1 MSHNQQPAGYA
12 DAQRAIEANTSRRAK
27 RIAELERWVTGT
39 QYDHLPDWFSDAV
52 PLFERAPCLVY
63 PIASTAIASNVDLVF
78 GEGRFPAITS
88 RPDEDEAEE
97 DDDDGGLSE
106 DESGAVDR
114 LILEL
119 VKQSRLRAVT
129 RSAFGSAQ
137 GAKSVAVVVGARK
150 GRVFAETIRAAW
162 CEPELD
168 ADGAV
173 LALEVRYPYLH
184 EWRDR
189 HGQWQCEARLYRR
202 RIDAKADTTF
212 LPAKAEVSGAEPV
225 WSPDPTLTVQH
236 GLGFCPVVWYAHNR
250 GCERINDFDG
260 HAIHEALCDEIRAH
274 DFAISQRHRAALYAG
289 DPLIVE
295 IGVEPGSNP
304 GQKGRTAGI
313 PSTPK
318 GGDASGGNQVNG
330 TYQSPQVKPA
340 RRKAPGVVWQYE
352 NPETR
357 VDILTLPEGALKAID
372 DNANDIRVKLCES
385 LAVVIL
391 DPENIKFASTTSGK
405 AIETLK
411 QRQLDRCDSYR
422 DDAGENLLLRTVAL
436 MLRLV
441 GRLRDALRVPGIKK
455 ALPALSALLSE
466 DGGEW
471 QPPSLTLRWGEYFKP
486 GAEDEKKIVEVAQS
500 AHDSGLITLRSAVQ
514 KVARTFGIENVD
526 AYLEGLEEESEEKMK
541 RQSDLM
547 HELTG
552 GEPGNDGDGE
562 GPRARAGG
570 NPPEG
575 ARGRGRA
582 SADAAA
588 GSKGNA
594 AQPSAVA
601 G

>member
-1 MSHNQQPAGYA
+1 MTANQQPAGYA
-12 DAQRAIEANTSRRAK
+12 EAQKAIEANTSRRAK
-27 RIAELERWVTGT
+27 RIAELERWVACT
-39 QYDHLPDWFSDAV
+39 QYDHLPDWFSDEC

-63 PIASTAIASNVDLVF
+63 PIAATAIASNVDLVF

-88 RPDEDEAEE
+88 RPDEDEASEGE
-97 DDDDGGLSE
+97 PEDGGLSE

-119 VKQSRLRAVT
+119 VKQSRLRAAI

-150 GRVFAETIRAAW
+150 GRVFAETIRASW

-168 ADGAV
+168 ADGNV

-189 HGQWQCEARLYRR
+189 FGQWHCEARLYRR
-202 RIDAKADTTF
+202 RIDADADTTF

-225 WSPDPTLTVQH
+225 WSADPARTVQH

-250 GCERINDFDG
+250 SCERINDYDG
-260 HAIHEALCDEIRAH
+260 HAIHESLCDEIRAH

-289 DPLIVE
+289 DPIIVE
-295 IGVEPGSNP
+295 IGVELGSNP
-304 GQKGRTAGI
+304 GQRGRTAGI

-318 GGDASGGNQVNG
+318 GGDASGTNQVNG
-330 TYQSPQVKPA
+330 AYQVPQVKLA
-340 RRKAPGVVWQYE
+340 RRKAPGVVWQFE
-352 NPETR
+352 NPETK
-357 VDILTLPEGALKAID
+357 VEILTLPEGALKAID

-422 DDAGENLLLRTVAL
+422 DDAGENLLLRTVGL

-441 GRLRDALRVPGIKK
+441 AKLGEALRVPGLKG
-455 ALPALSALLSE
+455 AMPALGKLLAA
-466 DGGEW
+466 DTGEW
-471 QPPSLTLRWGEYFKP
+471 QPPNLTLRWGEYFKP
-486 GAEDEKKIVEVAQS
+486 GADDEKKIVEVAQG
-500 AHDSGLITLRSAVQ
+500 AHDAGLITLRSAVQ

-526 AYLEGLEEESEEKMK
+526 AYLEGLEEEAEEKMQ
-541 RQSDLM
+541 RQADLM
-547 HELTG
+547 HSLTG
-552 GEPGNDGDGE
+552 DHDGGSGETDRE
-562 GPRARAGG
+562 GAGG
-570 NPPEG
+570 NAPPG
-575 ARGRGRA
+575 AGGRGR
-582 SADAAA
+582 SAAA
-588 GSKGNA
+588 APPRRPSNA
-594 AQPSAVA
+594 SPGTPAVA

>member
-1 MSHNQQPAGYA
+1 MTSQIQPAGFA
-12 DAQRAIEANTSRRAK
+12 EAQKAIEANTSRRAK
-27 RIAELERWVTGT
+27 RIAELERWVAGT
-39 QYDHLPDWFSDAV
+39 QYDHLPDWFSDEV

-88 RPDEDEAEE
+88 RPDEDEASEE
-97 DDDDGGLSE
+97 DADGGLSE

-119 VKQSRLRAVT
+119 VKQSRLRAVI

-168 ADGAV
+168 ADGTV
-173 LALEVRYPYLH
+173 LALDVRYPYLH

-189 HGQWQCEARLYRR
+189 FGQWHCEARLYRR
-202 RIDAKADTTF
+202 RIDAESDTTF
-212 LPAKAEVSGAEPV
+212 LPAKAEQSGAEPS
-225 WSPDPTLTVQH
+225 WSPDPARTVQH

-250 GCERINDFDG
+250 ACERINDFDG
-260 HAIHEALCDEIRAH
+260 HAIHESLCDEIRAH

-289 DPLIVE
+289 DPIIVE
-295 IGVEPGSNP
+295 IGVELGSNP

-318 GGDASGGNQVNG
+318 GGDPSGVNQVNG
-330 TYQSPQVKPA
+330 AYQVPQLRSA
-340 RRKAPGVVWQYE
+340 RRKSPGVVWQYE
-352 NPETR
+352 NPETK
-357 VDILTLPEGALKAID
+357 VEILTLPEGALKAID

-422 DDAGENLLLRTVAL
+422 DDAGENLLLRTIAL

-441 GRLRDALRVPGIKK
+441 SKLGVSLRIPGLDGAL
-455 ALPALSALLSE
+455 AALSKLVAKDS
-466 DGGEW
+466 GEW
-471 QPPSLTLRWGEYFKP
+471 QPPNLTLRWGEYFKP
-486 GAEDEKKIVEVAQS
+486 GADDEKKIVEVAQG
-500 AHDSGLITLRSAVQ
+500 AHDAGLITLRSSVQ

-526 AYLEGLEEESEEKMK
+526 AYLEGLEEESAEKMQ
-541 RQSDLM
+541 RQADLM
-547 HELTG
+547 HTLTG
-552 GEPGNDGDGE
+552 EPDGGEATGAGASGNAPPG
-562 GPRARAGG
+562 AG
-570 NPPEG
+570 
-575 ARGRGRA
+575 GRGRPAAAA
-582 SADAAA
+582 SSRRPGNAAA
-588 GSKGNA
+588 GT
-594 AQPSAVA
+594 PAVA